1 MAPSSDAPA
10 FHSGHITTL
19 RERHGWTKAQLA
31 RDVHVSRDTIER
43 LETNH
48 AKRPSMLLL
57 NALADAFGC
66 KVADFFQSKAIR
78 RKPLPVRRGSGRG

>member
-1 MAPSSDAPA
+1 MANYSEAPP

-19 RERHGWTKAQLA
+19 RMRNGWTKAQLA
-31 RDVHVSRDTIER
+31 RIVHVSRDTIER

-66 KVADFFQSKAIR
+66 KVADFFQPQPIR
-78 RKPLPVRRGSGRG
+78 RKSARRGRP